1 MSSPHR
7 KATRWLAV
15 YFLCCA
21 AALTWPGYEWAASSV
36 EGLVLGVP
44 FALFWNVLWV
54 LLTFVVVLLYHL
66 WTGEG
71 EQG

>member
-1 MSSPHR
+1 MSPSHR
-7 KATRWLAV
+7 KATWWLLA

-21 AALTWPGYEWAASSV
+21 AALTWPGYSWAASCV
-36 EGLVLGVP
+36 QGLVLGLP

-54 LLTFVVVLLYHL
+54 LLTFVAVLLYHL

-71 EQG
+71 EQS